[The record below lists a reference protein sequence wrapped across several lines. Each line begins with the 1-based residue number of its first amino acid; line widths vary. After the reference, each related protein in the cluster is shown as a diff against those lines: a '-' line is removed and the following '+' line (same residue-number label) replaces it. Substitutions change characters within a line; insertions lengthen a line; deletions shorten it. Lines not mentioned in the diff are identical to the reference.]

1 MPFSLKRSSI
11 WSTDF
16 GETPFVHY
24 FTTVTSNPAFL
35 ASKAVFPTQ
44 KSSANPT
51 IKTSATFSFFKFSSR
66 SVGFFLVPKP
76 LYCYSSSYIPF
87 LT

>member
-1 MPFSLKRSSI
+1 
-11 WSTDF
+11 
-16 GETPFVHY
+16 VHY

-51 IKTSATFSFFKFSSR
+51 IKTSATFSFFKLSSR
-66 SVGFFLVPKP
+66 SVGFF
-76 LYCYSSSYIPF
+76 
-87 LT
+87 